1 MTTTSNELTIEQRF
15 LIGRIMGGNV
25 KTAYDAD
32 LCASIA
38 SELKRLVDSGDD
50 CYLFLWAALTAAH
63 WDGRRQVASQMNG
76 MADMVMSAEA
86 DIRKQLVAVSE

>member
-1 MTTTSNELTIEQRF
+1 MSKSLTAEQAMM
-15 LIGRIMGGNV
+15 LGRIMDGTV
-25 KTAYDAD
+25 KTAYETN
-32 LCASIA
+32 LCTAIA
-38 SELKRLVDSGDD
+38 GEFKRLVDSGDD
-50 CYLFLWAALTAAH
+50 CYLFLWAVLTAAH